1 MRVSSL
7 SQKGKVCGYVEL
19 FDCDTK
25 GRRGCS
31 LEKHHRTTA
40 SRRELTVLRKSV
52 PQHADTVSHRAWQ
65 PLCWQGTANYKIQ
78 KCCIYMYIYI
88 KHISSYPEGERG
100 CYKWCVAR
108 SRLAHFWVGLIHL
121 PSMKER
127 VCPQGAHRTA
137 QDALAAVRLTTFI
150 KCSDWQACLGSLW
163 HLVPRSQ
170 LGFSRDSEQ
179 WYMRESR
186 MPHWT
191 ANKVGKKI
199 LLQSTQG
206 RK

>member
-1 MRVSSL
+1 MPQPKRKSAWLCRVIWLWHQRTLRLQPWKAPQNNSI
-7 SQKGKVCGYVEL
+7 SQG
-19 FDCDTK
+19 
-25 GRRGCS
+25 
-31 LEKHHRTTA
+31 
-40 SRRELTVLRKSV
+40 TVLRKSV
-52 PQHADTVSHRAWQ
+52 PHHADTVSHRPWQ

-78 KCCIYMYIYI
+78 NAAYICIYI
-88 KHISSYPEGERG
+88 KHISSYPAGERG

-150 KCSDWQACLGSLW
+150 KCSDWQASLGSLW
-163 HLVPRSQ
+163 HLVPRLQ
-170 LGFSRDSEQ
+170 LRFSRDSEQ

-186 MPHWT
+186 MPHWM